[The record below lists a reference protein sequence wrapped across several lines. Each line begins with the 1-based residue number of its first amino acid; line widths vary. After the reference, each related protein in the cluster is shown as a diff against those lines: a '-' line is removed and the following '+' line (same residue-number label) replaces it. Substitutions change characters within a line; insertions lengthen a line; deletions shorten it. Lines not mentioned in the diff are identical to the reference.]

1 MSTRI
6 KIRSIYSTALTK
18 LVLDAGYTVVEP
30 SARIRERFSMEPV
43 DESFEILVQDRQDLQ
58 GIELLGPPEKVCQF
72 LTFIQERLL
81 DATLVESD
89 AAESNDAL
97 VTALVEFPGE
107 SKRVLDELRLS
118 VMPTVSA
125 HHRLRIIDSKALEN
139 AEIYLKNHPDKKLDI
154 ERQLFAGT
162 ILHPLEKQG
171 TVKLEHMRPSGKA
184 MRPREGILVAM
195 DDSRIAFKR
204 AFYHGRYDGLD
215 LPIQQG
221 DYCITEVQEGLW
233 YIKHSYFS
241 KGGKLI
247 GEYYNVNTPVELY
260 PFGARYL
267 DLEIDVVRRAGEP
280 PQVIDREKLALL
292 ARRGNIGRS
301 LEAKTIEV
309 AEDLM
314 RRVKGTER

>member
-43 DESFEILVQDRQDLQ
+43 DEPSEILIHDRQDLQ
-58 GIELLGPPEKVCQF
+58 GIELLGPPEKLCQF
-72 LTFIQERLL
+72 LTFVQERLL

-89 AAESNDAL
+89 PAESNDAL

-118 VMPTVSA
+118 VTPTVSA
-125 HHRLRIIDSKALEN
+125 HHRLRIIDSKALED
-139 AEIYLKNHPDKKLDI
+139 AEIYLKNHPDKKSDI
-154 ERQLFAGT
+154 EKQLFAGT

-195 DDSRIAFKR
+195 DNSRIAFKR

-221 DYCITEVQEGLW
+221 DYSITEVQEGLW
-233 YIKHSYFS
+233 YVKHSYFS
-241 KGGKLI
+241 KAGKLI

-267 DLEIDVVRRAGEP
+267 DLEIDIVRRAGET
-280 PQVIDREKLALL
+280 PQVIDKEKLALL

-301 LEAKTIEV
+301 LEAKALEV
-309 AEDLM
+309 AEDLL
-314 RRVKGTER
+314 RRVGVS